1 MFNTLKRMI
10 ASGKYTTEYI
20 DERIEIFYL
29 VNKLTKEEYLE
40 LKALL
45 NSSGDVRV
53 NPDPVMEIPRY

>member
-10 ASGKYTTEYI
+10 NSGNYTSEYI
-20 DERIEIFYL
+20 DERIEVFYL

-45 NSSGDVRV
+45 NSSGDIRV
-53 NPDPVMEIPRY
+53 NPVPVMEVPRY

>member
-1 MFNTLKRMI
+1 MVSTLKRMI

-20 DERIEIFYL
+20 DERIEVFYL

-45 NSSGDVRV
+45 NSSGDVLK
-53 NPDPVMEIPRY
+53 